1 MGLRLRQKSDLR
13 QWGQQT
19 MAAKT
24 KDSPDRRPWETDWTP
39 IKVRAL
45 IALWNEGL
53 TTREI
58 AKRLDVGRN
67 AVVGKVHRLGLQRR
81 PDPIPPSVQHQKP
94 PRLGL
99 ADLGPHQCRWPSGN
113 PGDEAFEFCGE
124 TVHLGK
130 PYCHAHCARAYTRS
144 NRDAFVPGPTA
155 IFFGKEKDRSQ

>member
-1 MGLRLRQKSDLR
+1 
-13 QWGQQT
+13 

-39 IKVRAL
+39 LKVLAL

-53 TTREI
+53 PTSAI
-58 AKRLDVGRN
+58 GNRLGVTKN

-81 PDPIPPSVQHQKP
+81 PDPIPQKKP
-94 PRLGL
+94 HKSHRLGL
-99 ADLGPHQCRWPSGN
+99 ADLSPNQCRWPSGN
-113 PGDEAFEFCGE
+113 PGDEDFEFCGAP
-124 TVHLGK
+124 VQHGK
-130 PYCHAHCARAYTRS
+130 PYCRSHSARAYTRS